1 MIDEDL
7 NEKFYINEFKALMFK
22 AMNNDQYFLIVNM
35 IIDFD
40 EIKTFIIK
48 DHRM

>member
-1 MIDEDL
+1 MINEDL
-7 NEKFYINEFKALMFK
+7 NEKFYVSELKTSVFEAT
-22 AMNNDQYFLIVNM
+22 NDDQQFFIVNV

-48 DHRM
+48 DH